1 MKSQK
6 ALKFVLAILTFSRV
20 TGPGASAKAVLWKTS
35 GQRGG
40 VGGSKDVSRVFAGT
54 LTFKPSAE
62 CGMKG
67 KGKDLNRKER
77 QERKERQRLFFL
89 RQSKVVLCG
98 LA

>member
-1 MKSQK
+1 M
-6 ALKFVLAILTFSRV
+6 R
-20 TGPGASAKAVLWKTS
+20 SAKC
-35 GQRGG
+35 
-40 VGGSKDVSRVFAGT
+40 GT
-54 LTFKPSAE
+54 N
-62 CGMKG
+62 GNG